1 MKRGNYM
8 KKLVGLIIVVLLAF
22 GGYKVWDYY
31 QSTYV
36 GQDYYRVI
44 SEPLPEETT
53 IKDDNGNAL
62 GKGYQYKVTA
72 YNEDGKARQLIFDV
86 ITTGKYKDGAAYEAG
101 TFMKFNASEKRII
114 KKSVIEENQ
123 VPSNLVNKLQ

>member
-1 MKRGNYM
+1 M
-8 KKLVGLIIVVLLAF
+8 KKLIGLIVVILLAL

-36 GQDYYRVI
+36 GQDYYGII

-53 IKDDNGNAL
+53 IKDDSGNAL
-62 GKGYQYKVTA
+62 GKGFKYEVTA
-72 YNEDGKARQLIFDV
+72 YNEDGKARQLTFDV
-86 ITTGKYKDGAAYEAG
+86 ITTGINKNGAAYNAG
-101 TFMKFNASEKRII
+101 TIMKFNASDKRII
-114 KKSVIEENQ
+114 KKSVIEMNQ